1 MVRQPE
7 SIAAMPRPIHCP
19 QCHSPSYRHIH
30 GDQHQCN
37 HCGSTFIIPHTPASA
52 PISTPEPPRAKLK
65 HLLIILAILLAAAWL
80 LEMMW
85 AA

>member
-37 HCGSTFIIPHTPASA
+37 HCGSTFIIPHTPA
-52 PISTPEPPRAKLK
+52 PVSTPEPPRAKLK
-65 HLLIILAILLAAAWL
+65 RLLIILAILLAAAWL